1 MKLPAIMSLLCLAI
15 SSATGQPVRA
25 EEINLK
31 DGSKIVGH
39 MTQVTADKI
48 EVETSY
54 GKIQLNRKD
63 VVSINFPENSPPKAL
78 GGVIGGAP
86 NNSLDLPNVN
96 LDLPKIDET
105 LNGTQYVNR
114 TGKFSLT
121 LPPDW
126 VLREDLRHSPLTL
139 AALGSKDK
147 SRYAIVLREEYPGSL
162 DSYKEMVMLNARTT
176 LCGLEKLA
184 ESNATID
191 GKPAM
196 LVYYRGALKSST
208 VPAEYLAAI
217 IASGHSY
224 TKITVWCVEPLF
236 HDMQPSFESIL
247 NSYHEIRA
255 VAPPPDKR

>member
-1 MKLPAIMSLLCLAI
+1 MKFPSTMSLLCLAI
-15 SSATGQPVRA
+15 GFATSQPIQA

-39 MTQVTADKI
+39 MTGVTADKI

-63 VVSINFPENSPPKAL
+63 IVSINFPENSPPKAPS
-78 GGVIGGAP
+78 GVIGGVV
-86 NNSLDLPNVN
+86 NNSLDLPKVN

-105 LNGTQYVNR
+105 LVGTQYVNH

-126 VLREDLRHSPLTL
+126 VIREDLRHSPLTL

-147 SRYAIVLREEYPGSL
+147 TRFAIVFREEYPGSL

-176 LCGLEKLA
+176 LGSLERLA

-196 LVYYRGALKSST
+196 LVYYRGALKPSNL
-208 VPAEYLAAI
+208 PAEYLAVI

-224 TKITVWCVEPLF
+224 TKITTWCV
-236 HDMQPSFESIL
+236 
-247 NSYHEIRA
+247 
-255 VAPPPDKR
+255 